1 MVSTLPRVVIAAPA
15 SGHGKTTV
23 ATGLMAALRRN
34 GRTVAP
40 FKIGPDYIDP
50 GYHALATGVP
60 GRNLDPHLTSPEQLV
75 PLMLHGAA
83 TPRRADIA
91 VIEGVMGLY
100 DGAIGGDGF
109 ASTAHVAQL
118 IGAPVVLVVD
128 ISAAS
133 RSIAAIVHGMA
144 TFDPR
149 VRIAGVILNKSGS
162 SRHAGEVI
170 DAMEQTGIPVLGV
183 LNRDDGISAP
193 SRHLGLV
200 PVAERDEAAASIDRL
215 ATQIAASVDV
225 DEVARIASSAADIA
239 GEPWSPEG
247 VVSPSS
253 RLRPIVAVAGGRAF
267 TFRYTET
274 EELLRAAGCEP
285 VIFDPMRDTSLPE
298 KTSGIYL
305 GGGFPEVHAASL
317 SANAPLRHA
326 IAAAVAAG
334 TPTVAEC
341 AGLLYLCRDVDGSP
355 MIGAIDA
362 VGSMTAK
369 LTLSYRTAIAAQDT
383 LVAVAGERVS
393 GHEFHRTQVDPA
405 VADASSAWLLDGVP
419 AGFSA
424 DPAGTGTPTLHA
436 SYLHTHWAG
445 YPRMAQRFADAVHRF
460 AAAPRAAAA
469 YPAAP
474 LAAPAE
480 SAPPESAAPESAA
493 RESETVDLRH
503 HGDQE
508 AGEGLVDF
516 AVNVRLD
523 APPDW
528 LAQVVN
534 RATASLA
541 AYPRA
546 DAAIESIARRHG
558 RHLSEVLPT
567 SGGAEAFTLL
577 ARALPTHQ
585 AVVVHPQFTEPET
598 ALHAAGH
605 DVTRVVLSAG
615 EGFGLRPDLIPDT
628 AESVFIG
635 NPTNPT
641 GTLHRADLLRALA
654 RPGRVL
660 VVDEAFMDAV
670 PGERQSLVQ
679 QAIPGLVVIRSL
691 TKTWGIAGLR
701 AGYAVGD
708 PAIIS
713 AMAAQQP
720 TWSVSSPALAAIV
733 ACNEPYAVDAAEAAV
748 AVGVRNR
755 QILVDGLTELG
766 IAVAGEPQTPFVL
779 ADTTAV
785 KPTGASPGW
794 LRQELR
800 EAGFAV
806 RRCDTFPGLHADWV
820 RIAVR
825 PPALT
830 RQLLQAVSVLSGRTH
845 DLRGAN

>member
-75 PLMLHGAA
+75 PLLLHGAA

-100 DGAIGGDGF
+100 DGSIGGDGF
-109 ASTAHVAQL
+109 ASTAHVADL
-118 IGAPVVLVVD
+118 IGAPVILVVD

-133 RSIAAIVHGMA
+133 RSVAATVHGMA

-149 VRIAGVILNKSGS
+149 VHIAGVILNKSGS
-162 SRHAGEVI
+162 ARHSGEVI
-170 DAMEQTGIPVLGV
+170 EAMAQTGIPVLGV

-200 PVAERDEAAASIDRL
+200 PAAERDEAAASIDRL
-215 ATQIAASVDV
+215 AAQIAANLDV
-225 DEVARIASSAADIA
+225 DEIARIAANAADLA
-239 GEPWSPEG
+239 GKPWSPAS
-247 VVSPSS
+247 VVSPPSD
-253 RLRPIVAVAGGRAF
+253 LRPIVAVAGGRAF
-267 TFRYTET
+267 TFRYAEA
-274 EELLRAAGCEP
+274 EELLVAAGCEP
-285 VIFDPMRDTSLPE
+285 VIFDPTRDTSLPE
-298 KTSGIYL
+298 GTAGIYL
-305 GGGFPEVHAASL
+305 GGGFPEIHAAAL
-317 SANAPLRHA
+317 SANLPLRQA

-341 AGLLYLCRDVDGSP
+341 AGLLYLCREVDGSP
-355 MIGAIDA
+355 MSGALDA
-362 VGSMTAK
+362 AGSMTPR

-383 LVAVAGERVS
+383 LVARAGERVS
-393 GHEFHRTQVDPA
+393 GHEFHRTQVDPPM
-405 VADASSAWLLDGVP
+405 ADGRSAWLLDGAP
-419 AGFSA
+419 AGFST

-445 YPRMAQRFADAVHRF
+445 HPRMAQRFADAMHRF
-460 AAAPRAAAA
+460 AATS
-469 YPAAP
+469 PATTSQESVPSTAVSP
-474 LAAPAE
+474 APAVVE
-480 SAPPESAAPESAA
+480 PDA
-493 RESETVDLRH
+493 VDLHH

-508 AGEGLVDF
+508 IGEGLVDF

-534 RATASLA
+534 SATASLA

-546 DAAIESIARRHG
+546 SAASEALAQRHC

-577 ARALPTHQ
+577 ARALPRHQ

-598 ALHAAGH
+598 ALRAAGH
-605 DVTRVVLSAG
+605 EVTRVLLSAND
-615 EGFGLRPDLIPDT
+615 GFALRPGLIPDD
-628 AESVFIG
+628 ASSVFIG

-641 GTLHRADLLRALA
+641 GTLHRADLLRAIA
-654 RPGRVL
+654 RPGRTV

-670 PGERQSLVQ
+670 PGEQQSLVQ
-679 QAIPGLVVIRSL
+679 RSMPGLVVIRSL

-708 PAIIS
+708 AAVIS
-713 AMAAQQP
+713 LMAAQQP
-720 TWSVSSPALAAIV
+720 TWSVSTPALEAIV
-733 ACNEPYAVDAAEAAV
+733 ACSEPRAVDAAESAA
-748 AVGVRNR
+748 ALNVRNR

-766 IAVAGEPQTPFVL
+766 IAVAGNPQTPFVL
-779 ADTTAV
+779 ADASAV
-785 KPTGASPGW
+785 KPVRAAEGW
-794 LRQELR
+794 LRRELR
-800 EAGFAV
+800 DAGFAV

-825 PPALT
+825 APALS
-830 RQLLQAVSVLSGRTH
+830 RRLLHAVAAQTGRAH
-845 DLRGAN
+845 YLQGAS